1 MEFKKKIEII
11 KQNLKII
18 KKRKLTSFFK
28 LYSSSLA
35 GEWTLFCALDPLSDV
50 LLKFFFKDYF
60 LKISTTDSVFFLW
73 CLIIVVVMSLIGCI
87 AYLYEPWFVEF
98 TILNKKTTLRIEFGN
113 IWEKN
118 IIAIGVN
125 NFFDTCLKYDV
136 IKPSSLHGQLI
147 QNVLG
152 GDCSDFDNAISQLRV
167 KPTPVPNR
175 KDTPDNDLQNK
186 KNKYDIGTT
195 AIFKHDEKT
204 YACTVISEMPYNSF
218 SAESSSE
225 KIFIATKKM
234 LNEVRGICG
243 NEEIALPIWGTGLAR
258 CCLDEKQ
265 MIEVLLAAIMETSN
279 DLIVSKKIT
288 IVIYKPLYGTI
299 NLEELKKKW
308 GENGV
313 S

>member
-35 GEWTLFCALDPLSDV
+35 GEWTLFCALDFLSDV

-113 IWEKN
+113 IWEKK
-118 IIAIGVN
+118 IIAVGVN
-125 NFFDTCLKYDV
+125 NFFDTCLKYGV
-136 IKPSSLHGQLI
+136 INPSSLHGQLI
-147 QNVLG
+147 RDILN
-152 GDCSDFDNAISQLRV
+152 GDCSKFDNAVSQLRE
-167 KPTPVPNR
+167 KPTIVPNR
-175 KDTPDNDLQNK
+175 KDTLDKDLENK

-195 AIFKHDEKT
+195 AILRHNDKT

-279 DLIVSKKIT
+279 NLIVSKKIT